1 MRKKCIKKDNDKRDQ
16 KKFKKIFLSNKKDY
30 IFKPKE
36 LLRVRNNVFIG
47 SLPKMTNSK
56 IIFNGKNNIL
66 FCGENVCL
74 EDYILN
80 FECNNSIIYLSS
92 NKHKYKIKV
101 DIRNNSVFYIGENCY
116 FNNLTSIYLLEQ
128 KNIIIGSNCLF
139 SINIFMCTADLHLIY
154 DINTHKRINLSKSIY
169 VGDHVWIGQDT
180 LILKGTNIGSG
191 TVIGARSLVSNKKLN
206 SNNIYAGNKLRL
218 IKGNIFWDGKC
229 VHKWTNSTTEKYM
242 FELDD
247 KYIFKKNK
255 INNFDIIENNLNNLV
270 TSDEKFKYINSKMK
284 TKDEN
289 RFSI

>member
-1 MRKKCIKKDNDKRDQ
+1 MKKIVLKVIMIKKI
-16 KKFKKIFLSNKKDY
+16 KKIFKKLFLSNKKKY
-30 IFKPKE
+30 ISKSRE
-36 LLRVRNNVFIG
+36 LLKVKNNIFIG
-47 SLPKMTNSK
+47 NLPKMINSK

-66 FCGENVCL
+66 FCDENVCL
-74 EDYILN
+74 EDSILN
-80 FECNNSIIYLSS
+80 FECNNSVIYLSS

-116 FNNLTSIYLLEQ
+116 FNNLANIYLSEQ

-139 SINIFMCTADLHLIY
+139 SINIFMRTADPHLIY

-180 LILKGTNIGSG
+180 LILKGSTIGSG
-191 TVIGARSLVSNKKLN
+191 TVIGACSLVSNKKLN
-206 SNNIYAGNKLRL
+206 SNCIYAGNKLRL
-218 IKGNIFWDGKC
+218 IKENIFWDGKC

-270 TSDEKFKYINSKMK
+270 TSNEKFKYLNSKLK
-284 TKDEN
+284 IKDKN

>member
-1 MRKKCIKKDNDKRDQ
+1 MIKEIKKI
-16 KKFKKIFLSNKKDY
+16 FKKLFLSNKKNY
-30 IFKPKE
+30 ISKPIE
-36 LLRVRNNVFIG
+36 LLKVKNNVFIG
-47 SLPKMTNSK
+47 NLPKMTNSK

-66 FCGENVCL
+66 FCDENVCL
-74 EDYILN
+74 EDSILN
-80 FECNNSIIYLSS
+80 FECNNSVIYLSS

-116 FNNLTSIYLLEQ
+116 FNNLANIYLSEE
-128 KNIIIGSNCLF
+128 KNIIIGGNCLF
-139 SINIFMCTADLHLIY
+139 SINIFMRTADPHLIY

-169 VGDHVWIGQDT
+169 VGDHVWIGQGT

-191 TVIGARSLVSNKKLN
+191 TVIGACSLVSNKKLN
-206 SNNIYAGNKLRL
+206 SNSIYAGNKLRL
-218 IKGNIFWDGKC
+218 IKENIFWDGKC

-270 TSDEKFKYINSKMK
+270 TSNEKFKYLNSKLK
-284 TKDEN
+284 IKDKN

>member
-1 MRKKCIKKDNDKRDQ
+1 
-16 KKFKKIFLSNKKDY
+16 
-30 IFKPKE
+30 
-36 LLRVRNNVFIG
+36 
-47 SLPKMTNSK
+47 MTNSK

-66 FCGENVCL
+66 FCDENVCL
-74 EDYILN
+74 EDSILN
-80 FECNNSIIYLSS
+80 FECNNSVIYLSS

-116 FNNLTSIYLLEQ
+116 FNNLANIYLSEE
-128 KNIIIGSNCLF
+128 KNIIIGGNCLF
-139 SINIFMCTADLHLIY
+139 SINIFMRTADSHLIY

-169 VGDHVWIGQDT
+169 VGDHVWIGQGT

-191 TVIGARSLVSNKKLN
+191 TVIGACSLVSNKKLN
-206 SNNIYAGNKLRL
+206 SNSIYAGNKLRL
-218 IKGNIFWDGKC
+218 IKENIFWDGKC

-270 TSDEKFKYINSKMK
+270 TSNEKFKYLNSKLK
-284 TKDEN
+284 IKDKN